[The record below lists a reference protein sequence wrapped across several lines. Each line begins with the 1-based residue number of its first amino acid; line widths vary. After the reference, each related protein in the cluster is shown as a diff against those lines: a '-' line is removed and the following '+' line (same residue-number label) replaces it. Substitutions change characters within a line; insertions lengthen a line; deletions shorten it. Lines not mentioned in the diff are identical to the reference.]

1 MYGFSET
8 SPSTLNFQS
17 KLESLKSKLKPG
29 TGNINNERRL
39 PMISRI
45 DHVSIAVKDFD
56 KARNFFTKILG
67 AIPGSKGDDETMKFY
82 WEIYSMGD
90 LSRIELITPT
100 GTGSFIDS
108 FLENREGACH
118 HITLQVPD
126 ILKAKDRLKEYN
138 IPYFD
143 GKDYGEEWKEIFI
156 HPKNA
161 FGVLIQLSEFVARDW
176 LSDSVKLP
184 DGRKWQLDKND
195 TGCSIE
201 FSHPGGGTAT
211 LNLSKNEIKKLIQ
224 DLENT
229 V

>member
-1 MYGFSET
+1 
-8 SPSTLNFQS
+8 
-17 KLESLKSKLKPG
+17 
-29 TGNINNERRL
+29 
-39 PMISRI
+39 MISRI

-56 KARNFFTKILG
+56 KARKFFTEILG
-67 AIPGSKGDDETMKFY
+67 AIPGSKGDDETLKFY
-82 WEIYSMGD
+82 WEIFSMGD

-100 GTGSFIDS
+100 GTGSFIDG

-126 ILKAKDRLKEYN
+126 INKTKEELKKN
-138 IPYFD
+138 GIPFIV
-143 GKDYGEEWKEIFI
+143 GKDYGDEMWKEIFI
-156 HPKNA
+156 HPKHA
-161 FGVLIQLSEFVARDW
+161 FGVLIQLSEFIAADW

-184 DGRKWQLDKND
+184 EGRKWQLDKNV
-195 TGCSIE
+195 TGCSIK

-211 LNLSKNEIKKLIQ
+211 LNLSKDEIKKLIK